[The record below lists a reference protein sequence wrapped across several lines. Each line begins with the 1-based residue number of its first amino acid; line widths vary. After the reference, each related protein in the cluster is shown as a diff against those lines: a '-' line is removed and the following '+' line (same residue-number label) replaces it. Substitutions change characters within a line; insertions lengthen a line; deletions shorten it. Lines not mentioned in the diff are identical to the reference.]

1 MEVVHWYTHARRFP
15 LLLGR
20 FGLNGGT
27 IPGGPYTIPQAI
39 TAFGVLAGLHLTRG
53 LWGQFGALPNLAI
66 LLGVPVAAGLAV
78 GKMPHG
84 TRNPLFVLAGMYRCV
99 MAPALGRKAG
109 GAVKP
114 ARPHRVRHRLAT
126 GAVPA
131 TVAPSPDTAQP
142 KLSRFPAS
150 WHRGPTGARRTG
162 QTAAPAADP
171 ARPRAAALS
180 GVQTLLA
187 TQEHSDSRST

>member
-131 TVAPSPDTAQP
+131 PPDTAQP
-142 KLSRFPAS
+142 RLSRFPSS
-150 WHRGPTGARRTG
+150 WHRGPTGARRTA
-162 QTAAPAADP
+162 QTAAPAAEP

-187 TQEHSDSRST
+187 AQEHSESRST